1 MVPFKRIHDFVGLN
15 ELEGFLEYWFSVRS
29 FEAVTLKGLPDFFGE
44 FNDLDG
50 RGLVLR
56 RSARVSTMVN
66 TAIHSIWAKS
76 GGLTC
81 RSKKIVY
88 FRSKIAIFNPNLTY
102 LGPKMT
108 F

>member
-66 TAIHSIWAKS
+66 TAIHSIWAKFD
-76 GGLTC
+76 L
-81 RSKKIVY
+81 
-88 FRSKIAIFNPNLTY
+88 F
-102 LGPKMT
+102 GPKNDLLGHT
-108 F
+108 GRLKCT